1 MSDFLLLTDKYL
13 DLYDDLNKRRNELDS
28 YSYIL
33 SKVNSNTYQE
43 SAMIRSGIVTINSH
57 YEWCIKRVFELY
69 LEYIYTSENKN
80 FKDIFYYD
88 SLDKINKWKL
98 VNNIKIWKMK
108 ELMVWLGLSYE
119 TFLNKINNDL
129 LQKRLFIDEVTKNN
143 FKNNFYVFDKWLLNT
158 EKTLINIIDNTL
170 IQERNSIWHWDLK
183 KADQK
188 LFYILKLFILLYL
201 NSFIVFIIENIEQKN
216 YLNK

>member
-119 TFLNKINNDL
+119 NFLNKINNDL